1 MIRKKSPMASKDI
14 IKKTGRKRIFR
25 GTPGQ
30 INYAQTWDLIH
41 LTDDP
46 EEVANGIERH
56 YQKDGPE
63 KNF

>member
-1 MIRKKSPMASKDI
+1 MASKDI
-14 IKKTGRKRIFR
+14 IKKTGQKRIFR

-41 LTDDP
+41 VTVDP
-46 EEVANGIERH
+46 EEAANGIERH
-56 YQKDGPE
+56 YQKDRSK